1 MSESKSKTA
10 KRNIRILKD
19 LESMT
24 QKEVA
29 EKYKLSTAS
38 IKAIKAK
45 ANAAAGDGLGDVVE
59 KITKAT
65 GIKKVVELFNSAT
78 GQDCN
83 CDKRKEKMNIA
94 FPTRRTIECMTEEM
108 YDTFGKI
115 KDLKNLGSSE
125 RAEVARI
132 HAHVFKHK
140 VVVPCT
146 CTPKRW
152 MQFMSELTKVYDSY

>member
-29 EKYKLSTAS
+29 EKYKLSTSS
-38 IKAIKAK
+38 IKVIKAK
-45 ANAAAGDGLGDVVE
+45 ASAAAGDGLGDVVE

-65 GIKKVVELFNSAT
+65 GIKKVVKFLSDGE
-78 GQDCN
+78 DCG
-83 CDKRKEKMNIA
+83 CDERKEKMNLL

-108 YDTFGKI
+108 YDTFGRI

-125 RAEVARI
+125 RADVARI
-132 HAHVFKHK
+132 HAHVFKHN

>member
-24 QKEVA
+24 QKEAA
-29 EKYKLSTAS
+29 EKYNLSTAS

-45 ANAAAGDGLGDVVE
+45 ANAAAGNGLGDVVE
-59 KITKAT
+59 KITEAT
-65 GIKKVVELFNSAT
+65 GIKKAVKFLAGE
-78 GQDCN
+78 DCG
-83 CDKRKEKMNIA
+83 CTERKEKMNIA

-108 YDTFGKI
+108 YDTFGRI
-115 KDLKNLGSSE
+115 KGLSSLGSSE

-146 CTPKRW
+146 CSPKRW
-152 MQFMSELTKVYDSY
+152 AQFMSELTKVYDSY